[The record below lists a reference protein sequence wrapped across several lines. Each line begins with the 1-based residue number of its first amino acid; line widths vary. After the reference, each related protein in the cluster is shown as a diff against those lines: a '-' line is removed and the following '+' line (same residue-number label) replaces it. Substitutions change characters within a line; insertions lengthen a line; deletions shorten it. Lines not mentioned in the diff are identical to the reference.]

1 MVGARCACPIS
12 GAKHRAPTIETIKF
26 GGEKSLASGGKAG
39 REDGKMKKVFF
50 WFSFLL
56 IGGALLGA
64 ADLGAQAVRGVTDTE
79 ILVGQTGPQ
88 TGPAALW
95 GAVARGT
102 GLYFKGI
109 NDEGGIHGR
118 KIKYFLRDDGYQPA
132 KTKAIGK
139 EFVEQI
145 GVFSVVGGVGVGPGM
160 SVRDYYSENKVLMVS
175 MGCSGVTNWIIPL
188 QRYIFPIYP
197 LYIHEGYALTGYFD
211 KHLKLK
217 KIAMFY
223 QNDDYGKQGL
233 EGVEHYLKEN
243 NLQLVASVPAEVTE
257 RDLSS
262 HALKLKASGAEA
274 VIMWAMP
281 AHGALLLGESAKIG
295 FKPQWGTSS
304 TLSDGVAM
312 MQVTKGLWAGMIHS
326 NFAETPDSSNP
337 LMVKYRA
344 WHQKYEP
351 KERWSTFYFA
361 GMAFAEPFV
370 EGLRLAGRNL
380 NPETFVTAMETLKD
394 WQATGPPITFTPTD
408 HQGGKHVF
416 FGQVNP
422 DGSIKR
428 LTDWFRITK

>member
-1 MVGARCACPIS
+1 
-12 GAKHRAPTIETIKF
+12 
-26 GGEKSLASGGKAG
+26 
-39 REDGKMKKVFF
+39 MKKVFF